1 MKMITTEMK
10 DLLEHYNKGLAL
22 YKEGRFA
29 EALVFFRE
37 AVSIQPND
45 GPSLMY
51 EKRCLEFIA
60 SPPPLDW
67 DGVYTMKTK

>member
-1 MKMITTEMK
+1 MITTEMK
-10 DLLEHYNKGLAL
+10 ELLEQYNSGLNL
-22 YKEGRFA
+22 YKEGRFS
-29 EALVFFRE
+29 EALVFFKK
-37 AVSIQPND
+37 AISIKPDD